1 VRGDKFCGLLT
12 KTRVAEMFLHQSDAK
27 QMRDDPNRPRL
38 AIHFALLVICIFNS
52 NGDLER
58 CETKRRNGKGQ
69 TSLSRSPSILLSL
82 IFALPM
88 TIIRS
93 STIRSCRRMTRRKRR
108 VRRRHRHTPYH
119 EHRFVRSEACQRSVP
134 NSARSRNKYTRR
146 GPQRSGV

>member
-1 VRGDKFCGLLT
+1 MNGDKFCALT

-27 QMRDDPNRPRL
+27 QMRDDPNRPRF

-58 CETKRRNGKGQ
+58 CETKQRNGKGQ

-93 STIRSCRRMTRRKRR
+93 STIRSCRRMTKRKRR
-108 VRRRHRHTPYH
+108 VRHRHIPYH

-146 GPQRSGV
+146 GPQRSEV